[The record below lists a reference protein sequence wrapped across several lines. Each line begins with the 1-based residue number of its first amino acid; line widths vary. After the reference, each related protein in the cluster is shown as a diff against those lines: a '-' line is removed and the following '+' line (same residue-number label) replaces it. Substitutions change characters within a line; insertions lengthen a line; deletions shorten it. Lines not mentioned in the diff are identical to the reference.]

1 MDRYLITVQAVVTVV
16 LLAFAGLIYLVG
28 DSTTASVLA
37 TAITTGVMT
46 HWFKESSTIARKA
59 STTVEVAEGD
69 VTVEE
74 APKAKATTRR
84 KTTRQR
90 DG

>member
-16 LLAFAGLIYLVG
+16 LLGFAGAVYLVG
-28 DSTTASVLA
+28 DSTSASVLS

-46 HWFKESSTIARKA
+46 HWFKESSTIARKSA
-59 STTVEVAEGD
+59 TTVEVGEGD

-74 APKAKATTRR
+74 AAPRKATTRR
-84 KTTRQR
+84 RRT
-90 DG
+90 